1 MGLVKIN
8 TDFKN
13 IGHQE
18 FLRPNFGYRYFFDI
32 QKGIIFNTSK
42 LIQLKYV
49 LKELKTVRLNKG
61 DLLKSEILIDIG
73 NIDRRNNL
81 LINTQTVNTIGSD
94 KNIIQK
100 GDIIIPKLQP
110 RMGNIFLNLSHQRYI
125 GSTEL
130 IEYTIST
137 EHNPIFIYYLIT
149 STEFLKNLIKLESG
163 KTHRRVNPID
173 FLKIKIP
180 YIDIKTQN
188 KVSLKIN
195 PIEKEIH
202 TLKNQIKDLKEVID
216 NEFADIFNFDLTKAD
231 KAKNKIIHIADFTD
245 TANDEMKFDISL
257 KYRYIFNKFIKR
269 FENIE
274 WIVLDKIVTVK
285 GGKRL
290 PKGQDVTES
299 ETDYKYIRIDDLD
312 WDGNFDIDNVK
323 YISEENQKKIKNY
336 IANEN
341 DILLTIV
348 GATVGK
354 CGLVPKD
361 LDGYNITEN
370 FARLII
376 KNKKEYLPK
385 YLLFCLMSKTSIY
398 QIDEYKGRGS
408 QGKLAIFRIKKIKIP
423 ILNIDEQKK
432 LIKSI
437 ERVFDAQNLITKKI
451 VKERKKIDVL
461 INETINNAP

>member
-32 QKGIIFNTSK
+32 QKGIIFNAPQ

-49 LKELKTVRLNKG
+49 LTELKTNKIYKG
-61 DLLKSEILIDIG
+61 DLLKSELLIDIG
-73 NIDRRNNL
+73 NIDKRNNIL
-81 LINTQTVNTIGSD
+81 TNIQKVNSIGSN
-94 KNIIQK
+94 KNIIK
-100 GDIIIPKLQP
+100 NGDIIIPKLQP

-130 IEYTIST
+130 IEYTISVN
-137 EHNPIFIYYLIT
+137 HNPVFIYYLIT
-149 STEFLKNLIKLESG
+149 SSVFLKNLIKLESG
-163 KTHRRVNPID
+163 KTHRRVNSID
-173 FLKIKIP
+173 LLKIK
-180 YIDIKTQN
+180 
-188 KVSLKIN
+188 

-216 NEFADIFNFDLTKAD
+216 KEFADVFNFDLTKAD
-231 KAKNKIIHIADFTD
+231 KAKNEIIHIANFTD
-245 TANDEMKFDISL
+245 IANDEMKFDISL

-269 FENIE
+269 FEKTE

-290 PKGQDVTES
+290 PKGQDVTEN
-299 ETDYKYIRIDDLD
+299 ETDYKYIRVDDLD
-312 WDGNFDIDNVK
+312 WDGDFDIDNVK

-336 IANEN
+336 TANEN

-354 CGLVPKD
+354 CGLMPKD

-376 KNKKEYLPK
+376 KNKKEYLPE
-385 YLLFCLMSKTSIY
+385 YLLFCLMSKTSIF
-398 QIDEYKGRGS
+398 QIDEYIGRGS

-423 ILNIDEQKK
+423 VLDINEQKK

-437 ERVFDAQNLITKKI
+437 KNEFDAQNLITKKI
-451 VKERKKIDVL
+451 IKERKKIDVL
-461 INETINNAP
+461 IDETIKNAP

>member
-149 STEFLKNLIKLESG
+149 STGFLKNLIKLESG

-188 KVSLKIN
+188 KVSLKIK

-299 ETDYKYIRIDDLD
+299 ETDYKYIRVDDLD

-423 ILNIDEQKK
+423 VLNIDEQKK

>member
-32 QKGIIFNTSK
+32 QDAIIFNAPK
-42 LIQLKYV
+42 LIKLKYV
-49 LKELKTVRLNKG
+49 LSERKTEKLNKG
-61 DLLKSEILIDIG
+61 DLIKPEILVDIG
-73 NIDRRNNL
+73 NIDRRNNI
-81 LINTQTVNTIGSD
+81 LIDTQKVYTIGSD
-94 KNIIQK
+94 KNVIQK

-110 RMGNIFLNLSHQRYI
+110 RMGNIFLNLLHQRFI

-130 IEYTIST
+130 IEYTISHN
-137 EHNPIFIYYLIT
+137 HNPIFVYYLIT
-149 STEFLKNLIKLESG
+149 SKVFLNNLIKLESG

-173 FLKIKIP
+173 LLKIKIP
-180 YIDIKTQN
+180 FIDKKTQD
-188 KVSLKIN
+188 KVSLKIK
-195 PIEKEIH
+195 PIEQAIH
-202 TLKNQIKDLKEVID
+202 SLKNQIKNLKEVID
-216 NEFADIFNFDLTKAD
+216 NEFAENFNFDLTNAD
-231 KAKNKIIHIADFTD
+231 KAKKEIIHTAEFTD
-245 TANDEMKFDISL
+245 IANDEMKFDISL

-269 FENIE
+269 FEKIE
-274 WIVLDKIVTVK
+274 WVALDKIVTVK

-290 PKGQDVTES
+290 PKGQDVTEI
-299 ETDYKYIRIDDLD
+299 ETDYKYIRVDDLD
-312 WDGNFDIDNVK
+312 WKGNFDVDNVK
-323 YISEENQKKIKNY
+323 YISEENHKIIKNY

-354 CGLVPKD
+354 CGLIPNE

-376 KNKKEYLPK
+376 KDKKEYLPE

-398 QIDEYKGRGS
+398 QIEEYKGRGS
-408 QGKLAIFRIKKIKIP
+408 QGKLAIFRIKKIRIP
-423 ILNIDEQKK
+423 VLGMHEQKK
-432 LIKSI
+432 LIKAI
-437 ERVFDAQNLITKKI
+437 KNEFDAQKVIIRHI
-451 VKERKKIDVL
+451 VKERKKIDIL
-461 INETINNAP
+461 IDDTINNAT